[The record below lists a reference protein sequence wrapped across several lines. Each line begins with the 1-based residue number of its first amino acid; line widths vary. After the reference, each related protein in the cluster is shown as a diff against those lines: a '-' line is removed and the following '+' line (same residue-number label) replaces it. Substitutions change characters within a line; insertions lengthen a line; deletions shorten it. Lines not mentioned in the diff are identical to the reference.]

1 MEKEVLDMHIKKRQ
15 KLDREKLVEKDS
27 LVQQE
32 LLLSKDEELEANLLE
47 VIRPNT
53 RTYKKV

>member
-15 KLDREKLVEKDS
+15 KLDREKFVEKDS